1 MTGTAET
8 EAGEFATTYG
18 LPVVPIPT
26 NKAMVR
32 VDEPDL
38 VFKTEEA
45 KFNAV
50 VDDIVERHET
60 GPADAGRH
68 RLGGQVRAPVRACWR
83 SGACRTTSSTPSST
97 SARPRSWPRPGA
109 RAR

>member
-8 EAGEFATTYG
+8 EAGEFAATYG

-26 NKAMVR
+26 NKEMVR
-32 VDEPDL
+32 ADDPDL

-60 GPADAGRH
+60 GPAHARSA
-68 RLGGQVRAPVRACWR
+68 RRRWPSPSSCPACSR
-83 SGACRTTSSTPSST
+83 SGASPTTC
-97 SARPRSWPRPGA
+97 
-109 RAR
+109 